1 MRWLALGLSLLV
13 GSGFA
18 MNSDCHNEKTQ
29 ALEIVCNTPSL
40 STMDDVIALLYKQSL
55 AVPGSESI
63 KAEQEAWLAQRDQG
77 CLDKESC
84 EDVMITRINQL
95 LVHLTER
102 RVTNLQKGM
111 QLPQENLLDN
121 YSKDALK
128 LVGQEHYQPWKR
140 RAIFTS
146 GTEVFEP
153 IATVLGDEVFVF
165 FKTYTTKFKQE
176 IHELNLMT
184 MQEYVVA
191 SGDEYNMAI
200 KDGQLFFTILSEK
213 QDMQLYSYSVGS
225 KMYPT
230 RAGKVSSDDYQMMMG
245 RSDRNRRW
253 ALSHDGTKLAVI
265 TSELKSMEADQS
277 LSEKVSRYLKRMA
290 EKLDPINQED
300 RTIVVYDSEQ
310 DQLQVMPDILD
321 GSKERVWWRIY
332 DMAWTDDDTQIY
344 FDNEGQRLACI
355 WQYDLSAN
363 QVTKIVPEHTAI
375 TPYPFVYKDKTYI
388 VYVLAHGGYDGM
400 LLLATSSQ

>member
-1 MRWLALGLSLLV
+1 MRWLAIGLSLLA

-18 MNSDCHNEKTQ
+18 MSSDCHNEKTQ
-29 ALEIVCNTPSL
+29 VLEIVCNTKSL
-40 STMDDVIALLYKQSL
+40 STMDDVIQVLYEQNLTL
-55 AVPGSESI
+55 AGSESL

-84 EDVMITRINQL
+84 EDVMINRINQL

-111 QLPQENLLDN
+111 ELPQENLLDN

-128 LVGQEHYQPWKR
+128 LVGQEHYHPWKR
-140 RAIFTS
+140 RAVLKS
-146 GTEVFEP
+146 GVEVFEP

-165 FKTYTTKFKQE
+165 FKTYTATFKQE

-184 MQEYVVA
+184 MQEYIVA

-200 KDGQLFFTILSEK
+200 KDNHLFFTMVPEK
-213 QDMQLYSYSVGS
+213 QNTQLYSYAVGS

-230 RAGKVSSDDYQMMMG
+230 KAGKVSSDEYLTMMG
-245 RSDRNRRW
+245 HSDRNRRW

-265 TSELKSMEADQS
+265 TSEIKSMENDQL
-277 LSEKVSRYLKRMA
+277 LSAKVTEYLKRIS
-290 EKLDPINQED
+290 EKLDPTMQDN
-300 RTIVVYDSEQ
+300 RTIVVYDSIK
-310 DQLQVMPDILD
+310 DQLQIMPDILD

-332 DMAWTDDDTQIY
+332 DMTWTKDDSQIY

-355 WQYDLSAN
+355 WQYDLSAK

-375 TPYPFVYKDKTYI
+375 TPYPIVYKGKAYI
-388 VYVLAHGGYDGM
+388 VYVLAHGGYEGRLM
-400 LLLATSSQ
+400 LATSPQ